1 MKKMSK
7 ALLARIKFRYEEY
20 FVDEV
25 AKSKAKVQKNA
36 MKMAHNWKHEYP
48 TGTPLEYIRDDII
61 ECWERNDSN
70 PREETP
76 TVTPIVTPEQRVT
89 RERLIPK
96 WTPTYTPV
104 DVLDE

>member
-1 MKKMSK
+1 MKRMSK
-7 ALLARIKFRYEEY
+7 ALLDRIKFRYEEY
-20 FVDEV
+20 FENEV
-25 AKSKAKVQKNA
+25 SKSKAKVQKNA

-61 ECWERNDSN
+61 KCWERNGSN
-70 PREETP
+70 PREEIT
-76 TVTPIVTPEQRVT
+76 TATSTPEKSVMK
-89 RERLIPK
+89 ERLVPR